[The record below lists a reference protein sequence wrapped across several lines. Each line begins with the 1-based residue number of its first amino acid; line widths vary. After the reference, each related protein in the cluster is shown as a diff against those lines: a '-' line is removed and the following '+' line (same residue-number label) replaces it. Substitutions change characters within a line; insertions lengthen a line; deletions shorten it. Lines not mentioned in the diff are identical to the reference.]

1 MGIIEEALLNA
12 KVREVAAMFSAN
24 QLRMMQK
31 QREVFL
37 NDLKIKIEPIAGK
50 VWEHDPA
57 RNSQDAMRRIFS
69 YSHVQM
75 KILPKFV
82 FISLLSYCK

>member
-1 MGIIEEALLNA
+1 MVDLELEA
-12 KVREVAAMFSAN
+12 KMREVVSLFSA
-24 QLRMMQK
+24 QERRMFQR
-31 QREVFL
+31 QREAYLQQVR
-37 NDLKIKIEPIAGK
+37 LKLEPIVGK
-50 VWEHDPA
+50 VWEHDTP
-57 RNSQDAMRRIFS
+57 RNTQDAMRRIFS